1 MGRKKEMPLLE
12 KVKITDIGTEGNAVA
27 KVDGQVVFVP
37 MLIPG
42 DVVDIRVRKKRRKYM
57 EGTAVR
63 FHEYSSDRIEPRCTH
78 FGVCGGCKW
87 QHLRYEKQLEFKEK
101 QVIDNLTRIGKLELS
116 GVRPILGSSEI
127 YGYRNKL
134 EFTFSDKRWL
144 TREEMLA
151 DNDRI
156 VEDALGFHIPGY
168 FDKVLDIRECHFQPD
183 PSNAI
188 RDSVRRYAHRKSLAF
203 FNIRQQSGF
212 LRNLIIRT
220 TRSGNVMV
228 IVVFFMDE
236 RERINGLMEHLRTEF
251 PRITSLYYI
260 INTKKNDSLSDQ
272 VPVLYSGDD
281 HLLEEIDSLKF
292 RIGPLSFYQTN
303 TLQAGKLY
311 AIAKEFAG
319 LTGRETVYD
328 LYTGAGTIACYV
340 AGEAGKVIGIEYV
353 DAAVEDAVI
362 NSGINNIGNTEFYAG
377 DIRLL
382 LNEKFIQEKG
392 RPDVIITDPPRAGM
406 HSDVVEQ
413 ILSAGPSRIVYISCN
428 PSTQARDAGLMSE
441 KYRVAAV
448 QPVDMFPHTHHVE
461 NVILLERRRDK

>member
-340 AGEAGKVIGIEYV
+340 AGEARKVIGMEYV

-441 KYRVAAV
+441 KYRVTAV